1 MWQKDTRARDK
12 PSQHAARGGR
22 RFGPFDP
29 WTFPPFELSMHIVS
43 NVFVISPIFGI
54 MHASNQRAQLRWTKR
69 TIHKYE
75 LMQALSRKGCYPVA
89 PLGHARPSHNPIAAK
104 AHQCTRGQPSADTCV
119 RHPNRCNCTNS
130 PKPSLPPTHA
140 PCQANS
146 SCCLG
151 PGP

>member
-54 MHASNQRAQLRWTKR
+54 MHASNQRAQLRWTKQI
-69 TIHKYE
+69 IHFLILCATSYE
-75 LMQALSRKGCYPVA
+75 NIYT
-89 PLGHARPSHNPIAAK
+89 N
-104 AHQCTRGQPSADTCV
+104 AHSCV
-119 RHPNRCNCTNS
+119 GEILNYICIILKICVFFFF
-130 PKPSLPPTHA
+130 A
-140 PCQANS
+140 PCMRATNAH
-146 SCCLG
+146 SCIGQSKSLLRLNCNRVT
-151 PGP
+151 